1 MPVTPL
7 AELLDRLRRR
17 RQPPGRAAVTVG
29 VPAAEPDIA
38 AELAPLFDQLEEIDA
53 KAAAIVEAGRSEAT
67 TIERDGRREAQRIL
81 ERAAREAELVADRLR
96 RERREAAERGARA
109 ILADADADAARLH
122 DRAAQGAAAVVDE
135 ALGLLVRG
143 TG

>member
-1 MPVTPL
+1 VTPL

-38 AELAPLFDQLEEIDA
+38 AELAPMFGQVEEIDA
-53 KAAAIVEAGRSEAT
+53 EATAIVEAGRFQAA
-67 TIERDGRREAQRIL
+67 TIERDGQREAQRIL
-81 ERAAREAELVADRLR
+81 ELAAHEAELVADRLR
-96 RERREAAERGARA
+96 LQRRETAEREARA
-109 ILADADADAARLH
+109 ILAGARAEAARLH
-122 DRAAQGAAAVVDE
+122 DRAAQRAAAVVDE

-143 TG
+143 AG